1 MGQAISTKS
10 TGHKFAFESPLNYEH
25 SSGFTARISENA
37 KSEMELF
44 APNGEIIETGN
55 GLIEWVYNVGTDE
68 EDVEHIG
75 VRWENRELVDYD
87 GVFDLPAQA
96 ITLLEQAGIQVGENY
111 RSEPDQIGDE
121 KKLFIVE

>member
-1 MGQAISTKS
+1 MGQAISVKS
-10 TGHKFAFESPLNYEH
+10 TGHMFAFESPINYEH

-44 APNGEIIETGN
+44 APNGEVAQTGN
-55 GLIEWVYNVGTDE
+55 GVIEWVYNVGTDD

-75 VRWENRELVDYD
+75 VRWENRELLDYD

-96 ITLLEQAGIQVGENY
+96 ITLLERAHIQVGDDF
-111 RSEPDQIGDE
+111 RSEMGQVGEE
-121 KKLFIVE
+121 KKPFIID